1 MTLETLFG
9 WLAAFVAVFVLA
21 LAVRYLARFLTWV
34 ERSEIARQQAEA
46 DAERMRKSAL
56 SRPVAADASGVPAEH
71 VAAIAAAVA
80 TYRYRVV
87 HIADT
92 GSGHAWAAE
101 GRWMHQ
107 TSHQTSHRTH

>member
-1 MTLETLFG
+1 MTLETLFYG
-9 WLAAFVAVFVLA
+9 FVAVVAVIVLA
-21 LAVRYLARFLTWV
+21 LAVRYLVRFLTWI

-46 DAERMRKSAL
+46 DAERKRKSDL
-56 SRPVAADASGVPAEH
+56 SRSVAGDASGVPAEH

-80 TYRYRVV
+80 TYGYRVV

-107 TSHQTSHRTH
+107 TSHRPH

>member
-1 MTLETLFG
+1 MTLETLFYG
-9 WLAAFVAVFVLA
+9 FVAVVAVIVLA
-21 LAVRYLARFLTWV
+21 LAVRNLVRFLTWI

-46 DAERMRKSAL
+46 DAERKRKSDL
-56 SRPVAADASGVPAEH
+56 SRSVAGDASGVPAEH

-80 TYRYRVV
+80 TYGYRVV

-107 TSHQTSHRTH
+107 TSHRLH

>member
-1 MTLETLFG
+1 MTFETLMFG
-9 WLAAFVAVFVLA
+9 LVAVVAILVLWQ
-21 LAVRYLARFLTWV
+21 AVRYLARFLTWI

-46 DAERMRKSAL
+46 EAERARKSAAVL
-56 SRPVAADASGVPAEH
+56 SRPAAAEEPEGVPADH

-80 TYRYRVV
+80 TYGYRVV

-92 GSGHAWAAE
+92 ASGHAWASE

-107 TSHQTSHRTH
+107 TSHRTH